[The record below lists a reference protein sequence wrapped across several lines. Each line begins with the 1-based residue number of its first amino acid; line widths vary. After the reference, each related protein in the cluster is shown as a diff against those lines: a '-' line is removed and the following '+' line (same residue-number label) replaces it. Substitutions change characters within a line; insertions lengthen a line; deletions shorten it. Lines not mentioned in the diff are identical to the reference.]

1 MNKKAKGETIEELMK
16 KEISSVEVNDRLA
29 KLEKERARDKKV
41 IAEYKEREKSTA
53 RALVLYERKIK
64 YLKETLIDDI
74 LVTCKKL
81 NASKDELEMLCKRI
95 VNDILKEEM
104 MDFAD
109 NLTLFETELY
119 EVCNKL
125 EANAA
130 ISKKDRAFIANKPF
144 VDENQP
150 VDADSRFDR
159 LKMEFAQKVG
169 SSVTRKRGR
178 PKKNE
183 QSIVADLGLGKKV
196 ENKVKARD
204 EVEDKFN
211 ELFYTVPTNQGVK
224 SSIPQT
230 ADSMFDFDEA
240 LNPNASLKDIM
251 ADLMSDKEDRELKTY
266 GQDPK
271 LKEIEEA
278 EKQAKVEL
286 LESGFIRNP
295 MMHKRPTPVVNRTID
310 QMPKKPTFEKRFLA
324 IQNIVKD
331 SNSR

>member
-1 MNKKAKGETIEELMK
+1 MNKKSKGESIEEIMK
-16 KEISSVEVNDRLA
+16 KEISTVEVNDRLA

-41 IAEYKEREKSTA
+41 IAEYKEREKATA

-64 YLKETLIDDI
+64 YLKEMLIEDI

-81 NASKDELEMLCKRI
+81 NASKDEFEMLCKRI
-95 VNDILKEEM
+95 VNDILKDEM

-130 ISKKDRAFIANKPF
+130 ITKKDRAFIANKPF
-144 VDENQP
+144 IDENQP
-150 VDADSRFDR
+150 VDANSRFDR
-159 LKMEFAQKVG
+159 LKMEFAQKIG

-178 PKKNE
+178 PKKSE

-196 ENKVKARD
+196 EQKVKAKD
-204 EVEDKFN
+204 EVDDKLN
-211 ELFYTVPTNQGVK
+211 ELFYTAPTGQTVK
-224 SSIPQT
+224 SAIPQT
-230 ADSMFDFDEA
+230 ADSKFDFDEA
-240 LNPNASLKDIM
+240 LNPNVSLKDIM
-251 ADLMSDKEDRELKTY
+251 ADLMSDKEDEELKTY
-266 GQDPK
+266 GEDPK
-271 LKEIEEA
+271 LKEIEAA

-286 LESGFIRNP
+286 LESGFIRTP
-295 MMHKRPTPVVNRTID
+295 MMHKRPTPVQHRTID
-310 QMPKKPTFEKRFLA
+310 QVAKKPTFEKRFLA

-331 SNSR
+331 NR